1 MPGSSFISNENS
13 AVPADPR
20 RVAHQM
26 ANAAAVAEKL
36 ICSEMVYFTDDS
48 AGPRAKNLR
57 EFLQQTNA
65 CLR

>member
-1 MPGSSFISNENS
+1 
-13 AVPADPR
+13 
-20 RVAHQM
+20 M